1 MQYET
6 YTVPAGSRSRPCD
19 GTGTATAG
27 KQRQETIQAQTGE
40 GVARPDIRTKLYWA
54 INNNLVLIGRHLGHL
69 TRSPDQLFT
78 ALMLPAT
85 LLLLFR
91 FMFGG
96 AIDVGNTAHVN
107 YLVPG
112 ILVIS
117 ITMIAVSTS
126 VAVQSDMQEGVVD
139 RYRTIAMADSAV
151 IIGHVVAAVFR
162 AAISLVA
169 MVGLGIAVGFRPA
182 SSALDW
188 VLVAGTLLLFA
199 LALAWVAAALGLV
212 AVSADGASGLG
223 LILMFS
229 PYTSSAFVQPESLP
243 DGLRGFVEH
252 QPVTLVV
259 DTVRGLLLG
268 LPVGNTGWYVV
279 TWWVAILGVAAPVAT
294 RLYHRR
300 YA

>member
-1 MQYET
+1 MTTQT
-6 YTVPAGSRSRPCD
+6 
-19 GTGTATAG
+19 
-27 KQRQETIQAQTGE
+27 QTGE
-40 GVARPDIRTKLYWA
+40 GVARPATRTKLYWA
-54 INNNLVLIGRHLGHL
+54 INDNLVLIGRHLQHL

-78 ALMLPAT
+78 AIMLPAT

-96 AIDVGNTAHVN
+96 AIDVGNTAYVN

-112 ILVIS
+112 ILVIGV
-117 ITMIAVSTS
+117 TMVAVSTS
-126 VAVQSDMQEGVVD
+126 AAVQSDMQEGVVD

-151 IIGHVVAAVFR
+151 IIGHVVAAVVR

-182 SSALDW
+182 GSALDW

-199 LALAWVAAALGLV
+199 FSLAWVAAALGLV
-212 AVSADGASGLG
+212 ARSADGASGLG

-229 PYTSSAFVQPESLP
+229 PYASSAFVQPETLP

-259 DTVRGLLLG
+259 DTVRALLLG
-268 LPVGNTGWYVV
+268 QPVGNTGWYAAL
-279 TWWVAILGVAAPVAT
+279 WWVAIVGVAAPVAT

>member
-1 MQYET
+1 MTTQT
-6 YTVPAGSRSRPCD
+6 
-19 GTGTATAG
+19 
-27 KQRQETIQAQTGE
+27 QTGE
-40 GVARPDIRTKLYWA
+40 GVARPDTRTKLYWA
-54 INNNLVLIGRHLGHL
+54 INDNLVLIRRHLRHL
-69 TRSPDQLFT
+69 TRSPEQLFT
-78 ALMLPAT
+78 AIMLPAT

-96 AIDVGNTAHVN
+96 AIDVGNTAYVN

-112 ILVIS
+112 ILVNS
-117 ITMIAVSTS
+117 IAMVTVSTS

-139 RYRTIAMADSAV
+139 RYRTIAMAESAV

-162 AAISLVA
+162 ATISLVT

-182 SSALDW
+182 GSALDW
-188 VLVAGTLLLFA
+188 LLAVGALLLFA
-199 LALAWVAAALGLV
+199 CSLAWVAAALGLV
-212 AVSADGASGLG
+212 ARSADGAAGLG
-223 LILMFS
+223 MIFMFD
-229 PYTSSAFVQPESLP
+229 PYASSAFVQPESLP

-268 LPVGNTGWYVV
+268 LPVGNTGWYAAI
-279 TWWVAILGVAAPVAT
+279 WWVAILGVAAPVAT